1 MTDEELKSYEDK
13 LLELKVSR
21 GKLIRQRKKL
31 LEDDNVKKYL
41 GIEKE
46 LDSST
51 KEAMT
56 LQGIILVGQQERC
69 THPAW
74 YFEDGFTDR
83 YEGRTYWTCKCIA
96 CGKRL
101 EEVRSRDYPHDRVIW
116 DECVMGDPIQSKM
129 SYTEVADQWMQFIEN
144 FSEHDISTEE
154 KGKIF
159 TKKMNCKKSNQ

>member
-31 LEDDNVKKYL
+31 LEDDNMKKYL

-51 KEAMT
+51 KEVMA
-56 LQGIILVGQQERC
+56 LQGIILEEQQERC
-69 THPAW
+69 PHPAW
-74 YFEDGFTDR
+74 YFENGFTDR
-83 YEGRTYWTCKCIA
+83 HEGRTYWTCKCVA

-101 EEVRSRDYPHDRVIW
+101 EEVRSRNYPGDRVIYKESFFAKPTIS
-116 DECVMGDPIQSKM
+116 DM
-129 SYTEVADQWMQFIEN
+129 SYKEVADKWVKFMEDFPEKDKSI
-144 FSEHDISTEE
+144 EE
-154 KGKIF
+154 KGRTF
-159 TKKMNCKKSNQ
+159 TKMMNPSRVK

>member
-31 LEDDNVKKYL
+31 LEDDNMKKYL

-51 KEAMT
+51 KEVMA
-56 LQGIILVGQQERC
+56 LQGIILEEQQERC
-69 THPAW
+69 PHPAW
-74 YFEDGFTDR
+74 YFENGFTDR
-83 YEGRTYWTCKCIA
+83 HEGRTYWTCKCVA

-101 EEVRSRDYPHDRVIW
+101 EEVRSRNYPGDRVIW
-116 DECVMGDPIQSKM
+116 KDCGFAKPTRSDM
-129 SYTEVADQWMQFIEN
+129 SYKEVADKWVKFMEDFPEKDKSI
-144 FSEHDISTEE
+144 EE
-154 KGKIF
+154 KGRTF
-159 TKKMNCKKSNQ
+159 TKMMNPSRVK

>member
-31 LEDDNVKKYL
+31 LEDDNMKKYL

-51 KEAMT
+51 KEVMA
-56 LQGIILVGQQERC
+56 LQGIILEEQQERC
-69 THPAW
+69 PHPAW
-74 YFEDGFTDR
+74 YFENGFTDR
-83 YEGRTYWTCKCIA
+83 HEGRTYWTCKCVA

-101 EEVRSRDYPHDRVIW
+101 EEVRSRNYPGDRVIYKESFFAKPTRS
-116 DECVMGDPIQSKM
+116 DM
-129 SYTEVADQWMQFIEN
+129 SYREVADKWVKFMEDFPQEDKSI
-144 FSEHDISTEE
+144 EE
-154 KGKIF
+154 KGRTF
-159 TKKMNCKKSNQ
+159 TKMMNPNIVK

>member
-41 GIEKE
+41 GIEIE

-51 KEAMT
+51 KEAMA
-56 LQGIILVGQQERC
+56 LQGIILVEQQERC
-69 THPAW
+69 PHPAW
-74 YFEDGFTDR
+74 YFENGFTDR
-83 YEGRTYWTCKCIA
+83 HEGSTYWTCKCVA

-101 EEVRSRDYPHDRVIW
+101 EEVRSREYPKDRVIW
-116 DECVMGDPIQSKM
+116 DECIMGDPTESKL
-129 SYTEVADQWMQFIEN
+129 SYKEVADKWVKFMEDFKEEDKTI
-144 FSEHDISTEE
+144 EE
-154 KGKIF
+154 KGRAF
-159 TKKMNCKKSNQ
+159 TKMINPSRVK

>member
-31 LEDDNVKKYL
+31 LEDDNMKKYL

-51 KEAMT
+51 KEVMA
-56 LQGIILVGQQERC
+56 LQGIILEEQQERC
-69 THPAW
+69 PHPAW
-74 YFEDGFTDR
+74 YFENCFTDR
-83 YEGRTYWTCKCIA
+83 HEGRTYWTCKCVA

-101 EEVRSRDYPHDRVIW
+101 EEVRSRNYPHDRVIW
-116 DECVMGDPIQSKM
+116 KESFFAKPTRSEM
-129 SYTEVADQWMQFIEN
+129 SYKEVADKWVKFMEDFPEEDKSI
-144 FSEHDISTEE
+144 EE
-154 KGKIF
+154 KGRTF
-159 TKKMNCKKSNQ
+159 TKMMNPSRVK

>member
-21 GKLIRQRKKL
+21 GKLIRQRRKL

-51 KEAMT
+51 KETMA
-56 LQGIILVGQQERC
+56 LQGIILEKQQERC
-69 THPAW
+69 PHPAW
-74 YFEDGFTDR
+74 YFENGFTDR
-83 YEGRTYWTCKCIA
+83 HEGRTYWTCKCVA

-101 EEVRSRDYPHDRVIW
+101 EEVRSRDYPHDKVIW
-116 DECVMGDPIQSKM
+116 DGCIMGDPTESKL
-129 SYTEVADQWMQFIEN
+129 SYKEVADKWVKFMEDFPEEDKSI
-144 FSEHDISTEE
+144 EE
-154 KGKIF
+154 KGRTF
-159 TKKMNCKKSNQ
+159 TKMMNPSRVK

>member
-31 LEDDNVKKYL
+31 LEDDNMKKYL

-51 KEAMT
+51 KEVMA
-56 LQGIILVGQQERC
+56 LQGIILEEQQERC
-69 THPAW
+69 PHPAW
-74 YFEDGFTDR
+74 YFENGFTDR
-83 YEGRTYWTCKCIA
+83 HEGRTYWTCKCVA

-101 EEVRSRDYPHDRVIW
+101 EEVRSRNYPGDRVIW
-116 DECVMGDPIQSKM
+116 KDCGFAKPTRSDM
-129 SYTEVADQWMQFIEN
+129 SYREVADKWVKFMEDFPQEDKSI
-144 FSEHDISTEE
+144 EE
-154 KGKIF
+154 KGRTF
-159 TKKMNCKKSNQ
+159 TKMMNPNRVK

>member
-51 KEAMT
+51 KEALA
-56 LQGIILVGQQERC
+56 LQGIILVEQQERC
-69 THPAW
+69 PHPAW
-74 YFEDGFTDR
+74 YFYNFSEDT
-83 YEGRTYWTCKCIA
+83 YEGKVYWTCKCVA
-96 CGKRL
+96 CGKEL
-101 EEVRSRDYPHDRVIW
+101 EDVRSRNYPHDRVIW
-116 DECVMGDPIQSKM
+116 KESFFAKPTRSEM
-129 SYTEVADQWMQFIEN
+129 SYKEVADKWVKFMEDFP
-144 FSEHDISTEE
+144 SEDKSIEE
-154 KGKIF
+154 KGRVF
-159 TKKMNCKKSNQ
+159 TKMMIQKKKK

>member
-1 MTDEELKSYEDK
+1 M
-13 LLELKVSR
+13 
-21 GKLIRQRKKL
+21 
-31 LEDDNVKKYL
+31 KKYL

-159 TKKMNCKKSNQ
+159 TKKMNYKKSNQ

>member
-51 KEAMT
+51 KEAIA
-56 LQGIILVGQQERC
+56 LQGIILEEQQERC
-69 THPAW
+69 PHPDW
-74 YFEDGFTDR
+74 YFENGFTDR
-83 YEGRTYWTCKCIA
+83 HEGRTYWTCKCVA

-116 DECVMGDPIQSKM
+116 DECIMGDPTESKL
-129 SYTEVADQWMQFIEN
+129 SYKEVTDKWVKFMEDFPLEDKSI
-144 FSEHDISTEE
+144 EE
-154 KGKIF
+154 KGRTF
-159 TKKMNCKKSNQ
+159 TKMMNPSRVK

>member
-51 KEAMT
+51 KEVMA
-56 LQGIILVGQQERC
+56 LQGIILVEQQERC
-69 THPAW
+69 PHPAW
-74 YFEDGFTDR
+74 YFYNFSEDT
-83 YEGRTYWTCKCIA
+83 YEGKVYWTCKCVA

-101 EEVRSRDYPHDRVIW
+101 EEVRSRDYPNDRVIW
-116 DECVMGDPIQSKM
+116 NECIMGDPTESKL
-129 SYTEVADQWMQFIEN
+129 SYKEVADKWVKFMEDFPEEDKSI
-144 FSEHDISTEE
+144 EE
-154 KGKIF
+154 KGRTF
-159 TKKMNCKKSNQ
+159 TKMMNPSRVK